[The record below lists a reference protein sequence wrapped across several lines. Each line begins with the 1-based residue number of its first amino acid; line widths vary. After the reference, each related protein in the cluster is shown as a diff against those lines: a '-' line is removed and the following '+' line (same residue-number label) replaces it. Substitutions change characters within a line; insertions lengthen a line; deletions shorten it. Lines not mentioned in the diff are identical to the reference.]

1 MSRRWIASAAL
12 AAALVFTGGRQMSA
26 QDVPRMANGK
36 PDFSGLYTPPSTVKG
51 TGPRGNLI
59 FNADKMAP
67 VKPGAESLL
76 YRPRTGD
83 ARLDEPRAMCLP
95 AGFPSGMLYI
105 LPIQIVQNPKHIVII
120 PELQR
125 AARII
130 PTDGRAHRTGIEP
143 SYYGDSVGRWDGD
156 TLIIETVN
164 FKPWILDDY
173 HYTDPTKSRWH
184 TDALRTTE
192 HLTRDGN
199 RLQYRITI
207 DDPKIFTRPFSQ
219 DFELTLRPDWEPLG
233 LLEYVCE
240 ENNRCA
246 GGNAA
251 RQGLRSHRV
260 QPERQLAL
268 RVGALR
274 LLTSLPV
281 DAIRSQCRI
290 SLAPAVDSIQESQA
304 APPLAVLEDRTMHIR
319 NVIPAGALALGQ
331 VCSSRRSTRP
341 IRSDRHRGDRQ
352 RPRQSARPRLW
363 SRQGALRR
371 RGWTWRQR
379 QMHHQRRRR
388 DRVLR

>member
-1 MSRRWIASAAL
+1 MSSRSIVLAAL
-12 AAALVFTGGRQMSA
+12 AAALVFSGGLQTAA

-36 PDFSGLYTPPSTVKG
+36 PDFSGMYTPPSTVKA

-76 YRPRTGD
+76 YHPRTGD

-130 PTDGRAHRTGIEP
+130 PTDGRPHRDGIEP

-156 TLIIETVN
+156 TLIIDTVN

-192 HLTRDGN
+192 HLTRVGDK
-199 RLQYRITI
+199 LQYRITI

-219 DFELTLRPDWEPLG
+219 DFELTLRSDWDSLG

-246 GGNAA
+246 GGN
-251 RQGLRSHRV
+251 
-260 QPERQLAL
+260 
-268 RVGALR
+268 
-274 LLTSLPV
+274 
-281 DAIRSQCRI
+281 CR
-290 SLAPAVDSIQESQA
+290 P
-304 APPLAVLEDRTMHIR
+304 
-319 NVIPAGALALGQ
+319 
-331 VCSSRRSTRP
+331 SSTP
-341 IRSDRHRGDRQ
+341 
-352 RPRQSARPRLW
+352 
-363 SRQGALRR
+363 
-371 RGWTWRQR
+371 
-379 QMHHQRRRR
+379 
-388 DRVLR
+388 

>member
-1 MSRRWIASAAL
+1 MSHRWIASAAL
-12 AAALVFTGGRQMSA
+12 AAALVLTGGRQMSA

-59 FNADKMAP
+59 FNA
-67 VKPGAESLL
+67 
-76 YRPRTGD
+76 
-83 ARLDEPRAMCLP
+83 DEPRAMCLP

-156 TLIIETVN
+156 TLVIETVN

-246 GGNAA
+246 GGN
-251 RQGLRSHRV
+251 
-260 QPERQLAL
+260 
-268 RVGALR
+268 
-274 LLTSLPV
+274 
-281 DAIRSQCRI
+281 CRP
-290 SLAPAVDSIQESQA
+290 SGTP
-304 APPLAVLEDRTMHIR
+304 
-319 NVIPAGALALGQ
+319 
-331 VCSSRRSTRP
+331 
-341 IRSDRHRGDRQ
+341 
-352 RPRQSARPRLW
+352 
-363 SRQGALRR
+363 
-371 RGWTWRQR
+371 
-379 QMHHQRRRR
+379 
-388 DRVLR
+388 